1 MIAVVKKNF
10 VSSQPS
16 LLLFVVLMKLFPA
29 PMN

>member
-16 LLLFVVLMKLFPA
+16 LLFVVLMKLFPA